1 MKTAAVVAG
10 TVWIAWIA
18 WFARTAWIAWIASE
32 VAVQAYRT
40 SEAGL
45 G

>member
-10 TVWIAWIA
+10 TAG
-18 WFARTAWIAWIASE
+18 TAWIAWIASE
-32 VAVQAYRT
+32 VAAQAYRT

>member
-10 TVWIAWIA
+10 TAG
-18 WFARTAWIAWIASE
+18 TAWIAWIASE
-32 VAVQAYRT
+32 VAAQAYRT
-40 SEAGL
+40 SEAVL

>member
-10 TVWIAWIA
+10 TAG
-18 WFARTAWIAWIASE
+18 TAWIAWIASE
-32 VAVQAYRT
+32 VAARAYRT
-40 SEAGL
+40 SEAVL